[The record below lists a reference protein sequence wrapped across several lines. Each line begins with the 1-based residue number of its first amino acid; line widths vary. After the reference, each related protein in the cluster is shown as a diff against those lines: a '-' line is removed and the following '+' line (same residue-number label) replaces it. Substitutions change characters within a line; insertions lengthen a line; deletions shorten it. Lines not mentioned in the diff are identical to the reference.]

1 MSFEINI
8 TPEMKRQFASEVA
21 EHLDNF
27 EKMLIVLEKDPANE
41 EAIHSGFRSI
51 HSIKGNSSY
60 IGLKDIDA
68 VSHELENLMDGIR
81 SREVRI
87 TRDILSLLF
96 ECLDL
101 LRDMNRRVTDKDYKE
116 RDVSPIIS
124 RLRNVKELVGEEAV
138 QFPRRGSQVDVE
150 SVFARS
156 SLQHIE
162 YIKGLAN
169 RILAGGSAKGA
180 KKNILNILKTFRI
193 SANYA
198 GFTDIAAI
206 VKEMENR
213 VQEVKSVRKR
223 MAEYLLDKLRNTEEL
238 VTEIGALEPGR
249 DESAAMDGTILSEE
263 LSREI
268 RIGPEKID
276 ELIGYASELI
286 IAKNSLK
293 YLTRKIVAGQTVSEW
308 KDELNRV
315 SANIDKISDNLQTS
329 VIKLRLVQI
338 SSLFDRLPRI
348 ARDLSV
354 RGSKKVELSLLGG
367 ETEIDNK
374 VIEHL
379 AMPLIHLIRNAV
391 DHGIELPAERLRKGK
406 AEEGSIIVKAHQE
419 GNYVIIDVI
428 DDGRGLDIGEIKREA
443 LRREIIT
450 QEALES
456 MTDDEIMN
464 LTFTP
469 GYSTAA
475 GATSVSGRGVGLD
488 IVRSNVNFMGGNAAI
503 SSEPGI
509 ATRVRLQVPF
519 TMAMT
524 DVLLT
529 EVSGEKYAFPFSS
542 VLESIKVERGKIQT
556 LNKREVIPYYG
567 TVLSLRYLG
576 EILGIAKS
584 GKLRV
589 KASDEQLAVVVVAF
603 GGQICGIVV
612 DQVLRRESI
621 LARPLEEQFSSIEEF
636 SGASILGD
644 GSIVLVLDPVGILR
658 R

>member
-81 SREVRI
+81 SRDVRI

-213 VQEVKSVRKR
+213 VKR
-223 MAEYLLDKLRNTEEL
+223 
-238 VTEIGALEPGR
+238 
-249 DESAAMDGTILSEE
+249 
-263 LSREI
+263 
-268 RIGPEKID
+268 
-276 ELIGYASELI
+276 
-286 IAKNSLK
+286 
-293 YLTRKIVAGQTVSEW
+293 
-308 KDELNRV
+308 
-315 SANIDKISDNLQTS
+315 
-329 VIKLRLVQI
+329 
-338 SSLFDRLPRI
+338 
-348 ARDLSV
+348 
-354 RGSKKVELSLLGG
+354 
-367 ETEIDNK
+367 
-374 VIEHL
+374 
-379 AMPLIHLIRNAV
+379 
-391 DHGIELPAERLRKGK
+391 
-406 AEEGSIIVKAHQE
+406 
-419 GNYVIIDVI
+419 
-428 DDGRGLDIGEIKREA
+428 
-443 LRREIIT
+443 
-450 QEALES
+450 
-456 MTDDEIMN
+456 
-464 LTFTP
+464 
-469 GYSTAA
+469 
-475 GATSVSGRGVGLD
+475 
-488 IVRSNVNFMGGNAAI
+488 
-503 SSEPGI
+503 
-509 ATRVRLQVPF
+509 
-519 TMAMT
+519 
-524 DVLLT
+524 
-529 EVSGEKYAFPFSS
+529 
-542 VLESIKVERGKIQT
+542 
-556 LNKREVIPYYG
+556 
-567 TVLSLRYLG
+567 
-576 EILGIAKS
+576 
-584 GKLRV
+584 
-589 KASDEQLAVVVVAF
+589 
-603 GGQICGIVV
+603 
-612 DQVLRRESI
+612 
-621 LARPLEEQFSSIEEF
+621 
-636 SGASILGD
+636 
-644 GSIVLVLDPVGILR
+644 
-658 R
+658 